1 MAMKVLVL
9 GAGRV
14 GGLIA
19 AMLAKTGD
27 FAVSVADSSEEQLRR
42 FDGAPFGAFWLDA
55 GNVRTIDEAMDGV
68 DTVINACPPDVHLV
82 IARAARKNGLNYFDL
97 SEDSKSL
104 RDIKAIAKDAKAA
117 FVPQCGVS
125 PGFVSIVTRDLAR
138 RLDPPLDIGVRVGA
152 LPRYPTN
159 RLKYGLTWNTD
170 GLFGEY
176 TEPCEA
182 IRNSK
187 RVGIEP
193 LGEREEIS
201 LDGQPYE
208 AFTTA
213 NGLGTLCE
221 TTEGEVRNL
230 TFKTLR
236 YPGHLE
242 LIRFL
247 MDDLGM
253 RHRRD
258 LFKTVFENGLPRIHQ
273 DVVLIFITVSGRRGL
288 RVVQESYVKKLYAE
302 NDEDSALQTASA
314 AALCTMVDLLRGGAV
329 TRTGYV
335 RQEDV
340 DLATF
345 TGNRFGRYFV

>member
-1 MAMKVLVL
+1 MKVLVL

-27 FAVSVADSSEEQLRR
+27 FSVSVADSSEEQLRR
-42 FDGAPFGAFWLDA
+42 FDGAPFRAFWLDA
-55 GNVRTIDEAMDGV
+55 GNMRTIDDAMTGF

-82 IARAARKNGLNYFDL
+82 IAKAARKNGLNYFDL

-104 RDIKAIAKDAKAA
+104 RDVRAIAKDATAA
-117 FVPQCGVS
+117 FVPQCGLS
-125 PGFVSIVTRDLAR
+125 PGFVSIVARDVAS
-138 RLDPPLDIGVRVGA
+138 RLEPPLDIGVRVGA

-159 RLKYGLTWNTD
+159 RLKYGLTWSTD
-170 GLFGEY
+170 GLFSEY
-176 TEPCEA
+176 SETCEA
-182 IRNSK
+182 IRNAK
-187 RVGIEP
+187 RVAIEP
-193 LGEREEIS
+193 LIEREELSI
-201 LDGQPYE
+201 DGQAYE

-221 TTEGEVRNL
+221 TTEGAVRTL
-230 TFKTLR
+230 TFKTIR

-253 RHRRD
+253 RQRRD

-273 DVVLIFITVSGRRGL
+273 DVVLIFITVSGRRGQ
-288 RVVQESYVKKLYAE
+288 RVVQESYVRKLYADS
-302 NDEDSALQTASA
+302 DEESALQTASA
-314 AALCTMVDLLRGGAV
+314 AATCTMVDLLREG
-329 TRTGYV
+329 TLKKTGYV

-345 TGNRFGRYFV
+345 TGNRFGRYFL

>member
-1 MAMKVLVL
+1 MKVLVL

-27 FAVSVADSSEEQLRR
+27 FEIAVADSSEEQLRR
-42 FDGAPFGAFWLDA
+42 FDGVPFHAFWLDA
-55 GNVRTIDEAMDGV
+55 GNLRTIDDAMAGFDAV
-68 DTVINACPPDVHLV
+68 VNACPPDVHLV
-82 IARAARKNGLNYFDL
+82 IAKAARKNGLHYFDL

-104 RDIKAIAKDAKAA
+104 RDVRAIAKDAKAA
-117 FVPQCGVS
+117 FVPQCGMS
-125 PGFVSIVTRDLAR
+125 PGFVSIVTRDVAR
-138 RLDPPLDIGVRVGA
+138 RLQPPLDIGVRVGA

-182 IRNSK
+182 IRDSK
-187 RVGIEP
+187 RVTIEP
-193 LGEREEIS
+193 LGEREELS
-201 LDGQPYE
+201 LDGQAYE

-221 TTEGEVRNL
+221 TSEGAVRTL
-230 TFKTLR
+230 TFKTIR

-258 LFKTVFENGLPRIHQ
+258 LFKTVIENGLPRIHQ
-273 DVVLIFITVSGRRGL
+273 DVVLVFITVNGRRGQRMVQQSYL
-288 RVVQESYVKKLYAE
+288 RKLYAE
-302 NDEDSALQTASA
+302 DDEESALQTASA
-314 AALCTMVDLLRGGAV
+314 AATCTMVDLLRSG
-329 TRTGYV
+329 TLRTSGYV

-345 TGNRFGRYFV
+345 TANRFGRYFL

>member
-1 MAMKVLVL
+1 MKVLVL

-27 FAVSVADSSEEQLRR
+27 FSVAVADSNEEQLRR
-42 FDGAPFGAFWLDA
+42 FAGAPFTASWLDA
-55 GNVRTIDEAMDGV
+55 GNAPVVEKAMSDADAV
-68 DTVINACPPDVHLV
+68 VNACPPDVHRV
-82 IARAARKNGLNYFDL
+82 VAQMARKMGLHYFDL

-104 RDIKAIAKDAKAA
+104 RDVQAVAQYAKTA

-138 RLDPPLDIGVRVGA
+138 RFEPPLDIAVKVGA

-159 RLKYGLTWNTD
+159 RLKYGLTWNID
-170 GLFGEY
+170 GLFSEY
-176 TEPCEA
+176 TEPCQA
-182 IRNSK
+182 IRDSK
-187 RVGIEP
+187 QVSIDP
-193 LGEREEIS
+193 LGEREELSI
-201 LDGQPYE
+201 DGMAYE

-221 TTEGEVRNL
+221 TIESKVRNL
-230 TFKTLR
+230 TFKTIR

-242 LIRFL
+242 QIRLL
-247 MDDLGM
+247 MEDLGM
-253 RHRRD
+253 SRRRD
-258 LFKTVFENGLPRIHQ
+258 LFKTVLENGLPHIHQ
-273 DVVLIFITVSGRRGL
+273 DVVLIFITVSGRRGW
-288 RVVQESYVKKLYAE
+288 RVIQESYVKKLYAE
-302 NDEDSALQTASA
+302 DDAQSALQTASA
-314 AALCTMVDLLRGGAV
+314 AATCTMVDLLREGALS
-329 TRTGYV
+329 REGYV

-345 TGNRFGRYFV
+345 TGNRFGSYFA

>member
-1 MAMKVLVL
+1 MKVLVL

-19 AMLAKTGD
+19 TMLSRTGD
-27 FAVSVADSSEEQLRR
+27 FSVTVADSSEEQLRR

-55 GNVRTIDEAMDGV
+55 GNARTIDDAMAGI

-104 RDIKAIAKDAKAA
+104 RDVRDIAKDAKTA
-117 FVPQCGVS
+117 FVPQCGLS
-125 PGFVSIVTRDLAR
+125 PGFVSIATRDVAR
-138 RLDPPLDIGVRVGA
+138 RLQAPLDIGVRVGA

-170 GLFGEY
+170 GLFSEY

-187 RVGIEP
+187 RVTVEP
-193 LGEREEIS
+193 LNEHEELS
-201 LDGQPYE
+201 LDGQAYE

-213 NGLGTLCE
+213 NGLGSLCE
-221 TTEGEVRNL
+221 TIEGEIRNL

-242 LIRFL
+242 LMRFL

-253 RHRRD
+253 RQRRD

-273 DVVLIFITVSGRRGL
+273 DVVLIFITVSGRRGP
-288 RVVQESYVKKLYAE
+288 RVVQESYVRKLYAE
-302 NDEDSALQTASA
+302 SDDQSALQTASA
-314 AALCTMVDLLRGGAV
+314 AATCAMADLLREGTLA
-329 TRTGYV
+329 RTGYV

-345 TGNRFGRYFV
+345 TGNRFGRYFM